1 MLQVLLGDAAHS
13 LLNVTHLGT
22 GLALEDCLVL
32 DRLLQASLQ
41 SQHDGS
47 DVMQCIASA
56 LSSFSDERIPEMAAA
71 AQLCSEVS
79 RTNMYDYSF
88 YILLWKLMSYQ
99 TKQCFHSFV

>member
-41 SQHDGS
+41 SQDDGS
-47 DVMQCIASA
+47 DVECIASA
-56 LSSFSDERIPEMAAA
+56 LSNFSNERVPEMAAA
-71 AQLCSEVS
+71 ARLCSEVS
-79 RTNMYDYSF
+79 RTNMYDYTSLDC
-88 YILLWKLMSYQ
+88 Y
-99 TKQCFHSFV
+99 